1 MKYYLYAGEAYY
13 DKENGRRAM
22 TFYSRILDSRHERS
36 CRGTASG
43 QLEHWSLPDSTQTTK
58 LTSDLWEWDSS
69 HSSHVSQVAPT

>member
-13 DKENGRRAM
+13 NKENGRRAM

-43 QLEHWSLPDSTQTTK
+43 QLEHWFLPETTK
-58 LTSDLWEWDSS
+58 FTSDLWDSF
-69 HSSHVSQVAPT
+69 HSSHVSQVAST